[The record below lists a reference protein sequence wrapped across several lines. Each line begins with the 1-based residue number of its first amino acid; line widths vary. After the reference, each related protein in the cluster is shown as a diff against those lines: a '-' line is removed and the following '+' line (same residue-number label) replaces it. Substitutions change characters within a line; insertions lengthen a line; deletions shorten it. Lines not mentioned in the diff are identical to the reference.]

1 MKSHTLRACAAGIA
15 IASLGMGLATV
26 PTAQAATT
34 LTSKKQLKSVSVPS
48 MCDNPAGTLKDGE
61 LPGYYVSLDY
71 AKSKLGQI
79 KPGGGKEAAAV
90 FHCSQGGIG
99 WANHIVFYSSD
110 LKVIGH
116 TDLASVGVTAG
127 RQLVQSVSISAKGTV
142 TARVIAVP
150 LKGDNELWG
159 SAGAKLTFKW
169 DAKKKRS
176 LAPAPRSTTTSRE
189 SRRRSCRSP
198 RRARS
203 RRRRNTRPRPSRRV
217 WRPTGNTWRRRTRPQ
232 NARGRST
239 DRRLWRNV
247 LHLQG
252 RQLLPGQCPLRLSRL
267 HGHLHLAHAQ
277 GRRRAVLELV
287 GDDSEPQG
295 RRQELDI
302 LVRQEADRRR
312 RLTVVGQAAHPGSKH
327 RSGSRPGL
335 DGLHAPTAPAH
346 RP

>member
-1 MKSHTLRACAAGIA
+1 MKSRTLRTCAAGIA

-34 LTSKKQLKSVSVPS
+34 LTSKEQLKSVSVPS

-142 TARVIAVP
+142 TANVIAAP

-169 DAKKKRS
+169 NSGKKKVTRTATKVYDDTTGIAKKILSLTKAGKVSQAKKYATTSIAKS
-176 LAPAPRSTTTSRE
+176 LAADWKYMAKKNKTAKRKGKITIGGCGGTFSTYKGTNFYKDNVPYGYRGCMVIYTWPMPKGAVEQYSSWWVMTLNHKNADKNWTSWY
-189 SRRRSCRSP
+189 
-198 RRARS
+198 ARKLIG
-203 RRRRNTRPRPSRRV
+203 V
-217 WRPTGNTWRRRTRPQ
+217 AG
-232 NARGRST
+232 
-239 DRRLWRNV
+239 
-247 LHLQG
+247 
-252 RQLLPGQCPLRLSRL
+252 
-267 HGHLHLAHAQ
+267 
-277 GRRRAVLELV
+277 
-287 GDDSEPQG
+287 
-295 RRQELDI
+295 
-302 LVRQEADRRR
+302 
-312 RLTVVGQAAHPGSKH
+312 
-327 RSGSRPGL
+327 
-335 DGLHAPTAPAH
+335 
-346 RP
+346 